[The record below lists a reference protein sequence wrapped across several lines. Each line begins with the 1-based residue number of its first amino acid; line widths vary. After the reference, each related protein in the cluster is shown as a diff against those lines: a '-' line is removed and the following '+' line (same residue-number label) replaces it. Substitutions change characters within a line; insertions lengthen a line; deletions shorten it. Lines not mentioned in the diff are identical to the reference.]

1 MRKKRRKLVFMI
13 HKLAMRPALASAS
26 MDKTTI
32 PFLISWNKRSV
43 LTVLMGSHHNYM
55 NPYDEYLHTLL
66 EVAAGADAILQANKL
81 GELMGLKRYLTV
93 FH

>member
-1 MRKKRRKLVFMI
+1 M
-13 HKLAMRPALASAS
+13 
-26 MDKTTI
+26 
-32 PFLISWNKRSV
+32 